1 MSAAG
6 GVPRAEP
13 AGRAG
18 VMRVEPMHEYLPP
31 LSLRARRWVRF
42 GALLV
47 VLGLLAGLMYRL
59 SSVLTPIVAALALAY
74 ILNPLVTW
82 LERQRIPRIRSII
95 LLYALGGLL
104 LVAALVLVVPM
115 LIEQGLRLAQNLP
128 DYAEKTREWL
138 LEHFPSLTS
147 AALSEQAR
155 NLVRQA
161 GLSSGQATV
170 NYVAGVLVSVT
181 TILTMLVLIPLYTFF
196 FLWRF
201 NDIVQAVHDHLP
213 AASRPTVV
221 HVVTTIDRAT
231 SNFFRGRVITCL
243 IVGLLLAAGW
253 TIVGVPYGL
262 LLGLLGGL
270 LNLVPFMSALSLPP
284 ALILTFLDHRAA
296 GDWHWPVLLT
306 LGVYLLVQTL
316 ESLAISPFV
325 ESQSSGLHPI
335 TTVVAL
341 LIGAELAGTLGLLL
355 AIPVASTIK
364 SLAAVYLLPEVRR
377 LAQGAPDTAIV
388 AVSPAPAGP
397 SAEDAPAAQSHAAP
411 PPKSP

>member
-1 MSAAG
+1 
-6 GVPRAEP
+6 
-13 AGRAG
+13 
-18 VMRVEPMHEYLPP
+18 MHEYLPP

-42 GALLV
+42 GALLL
-47 VLGLLAGLMYRL
+47 VLGLLASLMYRL
-59 SSVLTPIVAALALAY
+59 SNVLTPIVAALALAY

-82 LERQRIPRIRSII
+82 LERQRIPRIRSIA
-95 LLYALGGLL
+95 LLYALGCVV

-128 DYAEKTREWL
+128 DYVEKTRAWL

-147 AALSEQAR
+147 AALSEPAR
-155 NLVRQA
+155 NVVRQA

-170 NYVAGVLVSVT
+170 AYVAGVLVSVT

-201 NDIVQAVHDHLP
+201 NNIVRAVHDHLP

-231 SNFFRGRVITCL
+231 SNFFRGRLITCL
-243 IVGLLLAAGW
+243 IVGVLLAVGW

-284 ALILTFLDHRAA
+284 ALILTFLDHRAT
-296 GDWHWPVLLT
+296 GEWHWPVLLT

-316 ESLAISPFV
+316 ESVAISPFV

-364 SLAAVYLLPEVRR
+364 SLASVYLLPEVKR
-377 LAQGAPDTAIV
+377 LAEGAPDTAIV
-388 AVSPAPAGP
+388 AVTPAPVAGSADAAP
-397 SAEDAPAAQSHAAP
+397 SSTPDAPDS
-411 PPKSP
+411 PKSP